1 MKKLFTLAIALAAFL
16 AVNAQA
22 PADWKVGDDVAA
34 ELGLGDCSGAFE
46 FSGTA
51 TANDYG
57 ASDVKDF
64 GKYWKGDVH
73 PNEYGGIDEVHLLG
87 YYNADPFDIY
97 QVVKI
102 PAGSYTLRV
111 QSHYREGTPANSFV
125 SYFNGTPKKNAFV
138 YANVLPSDDANA
150 TPVRTFEKAVVSI
163 AASGIT
169 QQLYTNP
176 DVSWQNDAKSPK
188 TTDADGN
195 DVYYYCPCCVKGV
208 ATYFAA
214 GCYWNQFNIILT
226 EDAFVRIG
234 FKKIAKI
241 NDDSFPFANLQVI
254 YNGEAGE
261 AAKLESAKDDCREAL
276 KQLETYQND
285 FINAGFDGLAGSID
299 DYIMETN
306 TAIEDAT
313 TTDETD
319 KVLADI
325 NANIESFTNV
335 YKTAKELDDLFQSAR
350 DLEASSNFPGI
361 DDFSAALTKATADAK
376 TDDVEKLGDDPTIYL
391 KTIYEALSV
400 ARADYLN
407 SQEKDEKGAIDFS
420 GLIKHPWFVNAE
432 YTPTKNDDGTWTLKE
447 GGWADWGRISG
458 DSNGG
463 SPKNYAEMN
472 LAALGVE
479 DICSKVVLSGDD
491 KVTNQWYKLL
501 VKQSGWSA
509 GVQLMYQGGLV
520 GVSQGW
526 CDGFDGYEGVA
537 QQLVGLPNG
546 YYSLKGLVRGNGTN
560 AHLTWNDDN
569 VPPYHN
575 IFAQNSE
582 EVCVRS
588 VVGRTDYYYSPAYG
602 WYEWNPN
609 VWQEHETGTIMI
621 TDGKLLIGG
630 QSSMISNFTGFRLM
644 YYGLTPPFDD
654 MISEALDKVKGQ
666 VDELLFAG
674 DKAKVEEILA
684 SIKLP
689 IIGADA
695 YDKALADIASA
706 RDYITRAINKQKS
719 FNAAQTLESLADREY
734 IAPAYEYMVLYGDK
748 TTDTYDKVDELNETA
763 NVYKTYCGVHD
774 KAVALNDANVN
785 AIIDRQVA
793 ELKTTVKDADGIGAF
808 LDELALPYNTAVIN
822 ANGGKD
828 ASADKPANITSLLR
842 NADLKE
848 GPKTAWDCVT
858 ADPSNNSYG
867 RHLAECWNQD
877 PFTISQSLASLPAG
891 IYEFRVRALYRDG
904 GAVDQA
910 MIDRFNAA
918 GGDYEAWENHNVVLF
933 ANDAESY
940 VKSIC
945 EGKFTERSFDK
956 WYNAGGGDAAGDFKD
971 AGFVQQSYNSNIC
984 VLEEEWAH
992 IADWGID
999 VTDTDLMGAVT
1010 EVTPETE
1017 GNPENIF
1024 DTQVG
1029 DYFFPC
1035 STAGFMY
1042 RIQKSPEAYC
1052 NSVRVVL
1059 AENGDLKVGF
1069 RKNKKIDSDWLIYD
1083 NFELYYLGID
1093 ETAIKDIN
1101 AISTNSPVYNISG
1114 QRVSDSYKGIV
1125 IKDGKKYMNK

>member
-1 MKKLFTLAIALAAFL
+1 MKKLFTFVLTLAAFL
-16 AVNAQA
+16 AANAQA

-73 PNEYGGIDEVHLLG
+73 PTEYGGIDEVHLLG
-87 YYNADPFDIY
+87 YYNSAPFDIY

-138 YANVLPSDDANA
+138 YANVLPSNDANA

-226 EDAFVRIG
+226 EDAYVRIG

-241 NDDSFPFANLQVI
+241 NDDSFPFANLQII

-261 AAKLESAKDDCREAL
+261 AAKLESAKNDCFDAL
-276 KQLETYQND
+276 KQLEAYQND
-285 FINAGFDGLAGSID
+285 FINAGFDGLSGKVE
-299 DYIMETN
+299 DYLLETN
-306 TAIEDAT
+306 SSVEDAKS
-313 TTDETD
+313 TDETD
-319 KVLADI
+319 KILADI
-325 NANIESFTNV
+325 NATIESFTYV

-350 DLEASSNFPGI
+350 DLEASSNFPGKA
-361 DDFSAALTKATADAK
+361 DFASALAQATADAK
-376 TDDVEKLGDDPTIYL
+376 TDDVEKLGDDPTVYL

-400 ARADYLN
+400 ARANYLN
-407 SQEKDEKGAIDFS
+407 SQEKDDKGAIDFS

-432 YTPTKNDDGTWTLKE
+432 YTPTKNDDGTWTLKG

-458 DSNGG
+458 DGNGG

-472 LAALGVE
+472 LEALGVE

-560 AHLTWNDDN
+560 ANLTWNDEN

-654 MISEALDKVKGQ
+654 MISDALDKVKSQ
-666 VDELLFAG
+666 IDELLFAG
-674 DKAKVEEILA
+674 DKAKVEELLSA
-684 SIKLP
+684 IKLP
-689 IIGADA
+689 IVGADA
-695 YDKALADIASA
+695 YDQALSDIASA
-706 RDYITRAINKQKS
+706 RDYLTRAINKQNS
-719 FNAAQTLESLADREY
+719 YNAPQILDPLSDREY
-734 IAPAYEYMVLYGDK
+734 VAPAYLYMVLYGVSED
-748 TTDTYDKVDELNETA
+748 DTYERVDELNEVA
-763 NVYKTYCGVHD
+763 NVYKTYCGVYD
-774 KAVALNDANVN
+774 KAVALHDPTVD
-785 AIIDRQVA
+785 AIIASQTA
-793 ELKTTVKDADGIGAF
+793 ELKQSVKTADEMGAY
-808 LDELALPYNTAVIN
+808 LDELALPYNTAIIN
-822 ANGGKD
+822 ANGGKE
-828 ASADKPANITSLLR
+828 ASEAKPANITALVM
-842 NADLKE
+842 NAHLEE
-848 GPKTAWDCVT
+848 GPKAKWDCVT
-858 ADPSNNSYG
+858 ADPSCNSYG

-877 PFTISQSLASLPAG
+877 PFTISQTLTSLPAG
-891 IYEFRVRALYRDG
+891 VYEFRVRALYRDG

-910 MIDRFNAA
+910 MIDRFEAA
-918 GGDYEAWENHNVVLF
+918 NGNYSAWEGHNVVLF
-933 ANDAESY
+933 ANESENY

-945 EGKFTERSFDK
+945 EGKFTERSFNK
-956 WYNAGGGDAAGDFKD
+956 WYNAGGGDAANDFKA

-984 VLEEEWAH
+984 VLAEEMEILAE
-992 IADWGID
+992 WGID
-999 VTDTDLMGAVT
+999 VTDADLMDAVQ

-1017 GNPENIF
+1017 NPEYIF

-1029 DYFFPC
+1029 DYFFPS

-1052 NSVRVVL
+1052 NSVRVTV
-1059 AENGDLKVGF
+1059 EHNGDLKIGF
-1069 RKNKKIDSDWLIYD
+1069 RKDKKVDADWLIYD
-1083 NFELYYLGID
+1083 DFQLYYLGAD
-1093 ETAIKDIN
+1093 PTAIQSVN
-1101 AISTNSPVYNISG
+1101 ANVSVDAPSYNVAG
-1114 QRVSDSYKGIV
+1114 QRVADNYKGIV
-1125 IKDGKKYMNK
+1125 IKNGKKFMNK